1 MKVELTSDT
10 ADWVRDVMAAGRFSS
25 AEDAIRYA
33 VDRAKLSELRAEL
46 EAAEAEGGAFES
58 NEVKRFA
65 LSRLDRD
72 KPTPDR

>member
-10 ADWVRDVMAAGRFSS
+10 TDWVRDVMAAGRFSS